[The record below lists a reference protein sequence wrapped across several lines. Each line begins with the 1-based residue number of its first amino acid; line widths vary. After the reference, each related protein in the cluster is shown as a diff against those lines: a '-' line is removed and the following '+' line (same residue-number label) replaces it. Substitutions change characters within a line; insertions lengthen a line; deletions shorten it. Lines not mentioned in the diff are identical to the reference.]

1 MKTMLTEA
9 QRMMLQTKGVVL
21 GRVLLGLLFFV
32 SGISMATGAAGTAEF
47 FAAVGVPMASVAV
60 WVAVVMK
67 VVGGGL
73 LIVGKR
79 VGLGA
84 AILILFTLGSTY
96 YGHLDFA
103 DPMQITQM
111 LKNFAIIG
119 GLIYVAAFGAGSWTA
134 PKKSM

>member
-1 MKTMLTEA
+1 MMLSEA
-9 QRMMLQTKGVVL
+9 QRMMLQTKGVVI
-21 GRVLLGLLFFV
+21 GRILLGLLFFV
-32 SGISMATGAAGTAEF
+32 SGISMATGAAGTAAF
-47 FAAVGVPMASVAV
+47 FGSVGVPMPEIAV

-67 VVGGGL
+67 IVGGAL

-96 YGHLDFA
+96 FGHLDFS

-119 GLIYVAAFGAGSWTA
+119 GLMYVAAFGAGTWKT
-134 PKKSM
+134 PVKSM

>member
-1 MKTMLTEA
+1 MLTEA

-21 GRVLLGLLFFV
+21 GRVFLGLLFLFG
-32 SGISMATGAAGTAEF
+32 GISMAMGAAGTAGYFESI
-47 FAAVGVPMASVAV
+47 GVPMAGIAV
-60 WVAVVMK
+60 WVAIVAK
-67 VVGGGL
+67 IVGGGL

-84 AILILFTLGSTY
+84 AILILFTLGATY

-111 LKNFAIIG
+111 LKNLAIIG